1 VVDVLLDAAAM
12 GVNIV
17 EREGI
22 SFTHPARFIL
32 VGTMNPE
39 EGDLRP
45 QLLDRFALSVEIR
58 GIREARERVQIMER
72 NIAFEEDASRFCE
85 EWKDKEQE
93 LSQQIQ
99 KGRQLVDEVTYTR
112 QNLLSIAALT
122 ASLNVDGHRSDL
134 VILKT
139 ARAQTAFDGRKQ
151 ITDRD
156 IALAAELALPHRLK
170 SGPFQREEMGM
181 EELQERIEQ
190 LQGGTASGTQQES
203 VSEMGDEE
211 SSSPKKV

>member
-1 VVDVLLDAAAM
+1 
-12 GVNIV
+12 
-17 EREGI
+17 
-22 SFTHPARFIL
+22 
-32 VGTMNPE
+32 
-39 EGDLRP
+39 
-45 QLLDRFALSVEIR
+45 
-58 GIREARERVQIMER
+58 MER

>member
-1 VVDVLLDAAAM
+1 M

-22 SFTHPARFIL
+22 SFAHPARFIL

-45 QLLDRFALSVEIR
+45 QLLDRFALSVEIQ
-58 GIREARERVQIMER
+58 GIREARERVLIMQR
-72 NIAFEEDASRFCE
+72 NLAFETDAESFRLQ
-85 EWKDKEQE
+85 WLPREQE
-93 LSQQIQ
+93 VSRQIEAA
-99 KGRQLVDEVTYTR
+99 RRLLDSVTYSNR
-112 QNLLSIAALT
+112 DLLSIAGLS

-139 ARAQTAFDGRKQ
+139 ARAMAAFEGRVA

-156 IALAAELALPHRLK
+156 IALAAELALPHRIK
-170 SGPFQREEMGM
+170 RGPFYQNEMSM
-181 EELQERIEQ
+181 ETLQERIEQ
-190 LQGGTASGTQQES
+190 LQGATAQGDSETGAAQEPL
-203 VSEMGDEE
+203 DE
-211 SSSPKKV
+211 KKKG